1 MVFAIHQYEFA
12 LGIHVS
18 SHPEPPSHLPPHSN
32 PPGSHRALVLC
43 VLLHAS
49 NSHWFS
55 IWHMVINMFQCYSL
69 KASHPF
75 LLPLSPKVCSLHL
88 CLLFYM

>member
-32 PPGSHRALVLC
+32 PPGCHRAPVLC
-43 VLLHAS
+43 VLLHAAIL
-49 NSHWFS
+49 HGLS
-55 IWHMVINMFQCYSL
+55 I
-69 KASHPF
+69 
-75 LLPLSPKVCSLHL
+75 LHIE
-88 CLLFYM
+88 M